1 MRSTAGVRGDRR
13 GQLPY
18 RKPESYQHARI
29 LVAVLAAVAA
39 LMLPGCERN
48 SPHGVASR
56 YVENLKR
63 SNYAGCYTMLTEA
76 DRKDRTLAEFLT
88 EIPLA
93 PDVGPAVFR
102 PVLQNMRFEI
112 GEIRLEGDNAFVS
125 ITVTA
130 PNLPLWER
138 TLDAAAGTDHFGGAQ
153 AEHSLAAG
161 DFPKVTYN
169 DGIFLTKEHHR
180 WRVVAGFTDRD
191 RIVDLHRETIVEYHQ
206 FQYAEVLAGYK
217 SMIAELER
225 LRFTGAPG
233 LAARYQTE
241 LAGVQTA
248 RAEVPAATA
257 YAAKSLTLGDISM
270 SMSEER
276 VPAIF
281 GSITNGGGRAL
292 DTVQIAVTWYQGRGK
307 DLKIA
312 YSEKHPI
319 VITPIEFTD
328 FSVPVIPFV
337 PGEKRPFGFIL
348 TAPVQ
353 VQQDA
358 APYVTISAIT
368 FTYLKAPLPKVAR
381 AKAPGAPAANA
392 PASSSPLGIAVT
404 KPAEPSRPAFVP
416 GSRPAPRSPAKK
428 VAPAKKAAQ

>member
-1 MRSTAGVRGDRR
+1 MGSAAGGRDDRGGPPR
-13 GQLPY
+13 Y
-18 RKPESYQHARI
+18 RKPEPYAHARI
-29 LVAVLAAVAA
+29 VVAA
-39 LMLPGCERN
+39 LAAIAALLLPGCERN
-48 SPHGVASR
+48 SPQGIARR
-56 YVENLKR
+56 YLEALRR
-63 SNYAGCYTMLTEA
+63 SNYAACYTMLAEQ

-93 PDVGPAVFR
+93 PDVGPAIFR
-102 PVLQNMRFEI
+102 PVLQNMQFEL
-112 GEIRLEGDNAFVS
+112 GEVRIEGDSAFAS

-130 PNLPLWER
+130 PNLPIWER
-138 TLDAAAGTDHFGGAQ
+138 TLDAGAGADHFGGRD

-161 DFPKVTYN
+161 DFPKVTYP
-169 DGIFLTKEHHR
+169 DGIFLTRERHH

-191 RIVDLHRETIVEYHQ
+191 RIVDLHREAIVEYHQ
-206 FQYAEVLAGYK
+206 FEYAKVIVDYQ
-217 SMIAELER
+217 SMIAELAR
-225 LRFTGAPG
+225 LKFTGATG
-233 LAARYQTE
+233 LAARYQGE
-241 LAGVQTA
+241 LAGVRTA
-248 RAEVPAATA
+248 QAEVPAATA
-257 YAAKSLTLGDISM
+257 YAVKSLTLGDISM

-281 GSITNGGGRAL
+281 GSITNHGDRAL
-292 DTVQIAVTWYQGRGK
+292 DAVQIAVTWYEGRGK
-307 DLKIA
+307 DLKAA

-368 FTYLKAPLPKVAR
+368 FTYLKAPLPKHAL
-381 AKAPGAPAANA
+381 AKAPSGPAAST
-392 PASSSPLGIAVT
+392 PGSSLPLGIAVT
-404 KPAEPSRPAFVP
+404 RPAAP
-416 GSRPAPRSPAKK
+416 SPRPTPRASTKK
-428 VAPAKKAAQ
+428 AAPAKKTFQ